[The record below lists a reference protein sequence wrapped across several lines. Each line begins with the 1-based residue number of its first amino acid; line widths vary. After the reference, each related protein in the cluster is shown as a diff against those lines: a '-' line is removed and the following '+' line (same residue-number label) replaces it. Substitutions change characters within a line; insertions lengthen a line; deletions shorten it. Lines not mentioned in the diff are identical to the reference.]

1 MTLYATIYAT
11 FNFMLCCALFNFFV
25 YFFDFYLFIH
35 LFIYLIVCLFI
46 YLFICLFSS
55 GVPMVQ
61 EHCMS
66 KYNASIEELLYHCY
80 IGEYNYLYSLIL
92 IVFNFIHFI

>member
-1 MTLYATIYAT
+1 MLLYMLLLI
-11 FNFMLCCALFNFFV
+11 LCCVVLYLISSFISLTFTYSFIC
-25 YFFDFYLFIH
+25 LFI
-35 LFIYLIVCLFI
+35 CLFI
-46 YLFICLFSS
+46 YLFIYLFSS

-80 IGEYNYLYSLIL
+80 IGEYNCLYSLIL